1 MDMVVANLLK
11 RKINFRLTRE
21 ENCYCEKKLQ
31 YTSMLIN
38 KLNIGVRHTH
48 WVYMNSIRPF
58 IVHFI
63 STFVTEESERIDYI
77 SVYVEW
83 WILRE
88 GVDIFRDT
96 IMTMSLNNPKVGI
109 QQFPSNTYPT
119 IYSVPEPEMNES
131 FKIKVVFRIGMPTIR
146 PDRRRPSMEEESD
159 VSDDE
164 EEPYTPPVET
174 YRQDC
179 CVVCLESKP
188 NILYLD
194 CMHIAICD
202 SCDRLKKTNRYNCD
216 VCRSEISKRVK
227 I

>member
-1 MDMVVANLLK
+1 MDMAVANLLK
-11 RKINFRLTRE
+11 RKINFRLTHE
-21 ENCYCEKKLQ
+21 ENHYRSKELQ

-38 KLNIGVRHTH
+38 KLNRGGRPIY

-63 STFVTEESERIDYI
+63 STFVTEESERINHI
-77 SVYVEW
+77 SVSVEW

-88 GVDIFRDT
+88 GVYMFVDT
-96 IMTMSLNNPKVGI
+96 MMTMLLNDPKVGI
-109 QQFPSNTYPT
+109 QQFPSNTNPR
-119 IYSVPEPEMNES
+119 IYSVFPPGMNES
-131 FKIKVVFRIGMPTIR
+131 FKIKVIFSIGIPTIL
-146 PDRRRPSMEEESD
+146 PDRWREEEEID
-159 VSDDE
+159 EE
-164 EEPYTPPVET
+164 EEPYTPPIET

-202 SCDRLKKTNRYNCD
+202 SCDRLKKTGRKNCD
-216 VCRSEISKRVK
+216 VCRAEISERIKL
-227 I
+227 